1 MKVVIQDESPLV
13 TLSYE
18 QLEQGK
24 VYTNVSDDED
34 DDLYLFTDLGQL
46 IQVRTGIAFDETDPW
61 TQVDR
66 FLEVD
71 VTMVVNK

>member
-1 MKVVIQDESPLV
+1 MKVVIQDESPMV
-13 TLSYE
+13 TLSYQ

-34 DDLYLFTDLGQL
+34 DDLYLFTDLGGL
-46 IQVRTGIAFDETDPW
+46 VQVRTGIVFDEGDPW

>member
-13 TLSYE
+13 TLAYE
-18 QLEQGK
+18 SLEQGK

-71 VTMVVNK
+71 VTLVVNK